1 MIKNPTTDIYIN
13 QQLQKRYK
21 VNHNYDNIFQ
31 DSVSG
36 SVCHAMTWISHKIQV
51 MWKWSNCFN
60 VFKGSPL
67 VRTETESK
75 CPNLS
80 HWHFTFP
87 NISNIS
93 MPFVCVHT
101 KRWAIVHADSQAL
114 ALINGKVT
122 VKCYYLHLFSWFH
135 GSHLWK
141 RFGFFLLF
149 FFFQFYSC
157 APNCLSPSLHL

>member
-1 MIKNPTTDIYIN
+1 
-13 QQLQKRYK
+13 
-21 VNHNYDNIFQ
+21 
-31 DSVSG
+31 
-36 SVCHAMTWISHKIQV
+36 

-149 FFFQFYSC
+149 FFHFIHVPLIASLPLCIYNKHNLFILLLCQALGEFLDKPMSSQLSCMVWFYWYC
-157 APNCLSPSLHL
+157 FFKNLFLDILSFL